1 MNRFGEYKELCKH
14 ASSYA
19 LCNLFYLQIQREA
32 PDLLGSAS
40 QRPFAPVGINPVC
53 GIPKLDTDGS
63 HSNLANNVL
72 CGVSII
78 MTLGFLWGCQKRIAA
93 VGRVE
98 FRAFLVTYFVS
109 LVFQLVTA
117 GALLEQ
123 GTRAIG
129 VLTAIHTGIVSAM
142 FWTLLWYA
150 ITTTQILDDGGF
162 GSLIVMHVGQLAF
175 FVVTLYI
182 SLDTAFG
189 FTSTFGTLSHPP
201 DSLRSIPLFVLTS
214 IWPAAAALG
223 SFLVITYVVVRVLH
237 ERRPVYI
244 YFAAAFAFIVAQVF
258 RLSPV
263 GRSICQSSDMRVDA
277 SFIATFLETVS
288 IVVMYYAWAD
298 MTKASWDEFSY

>member
-1 MNRFGEYKELCKH
+1 
-14 ASSYA
+14 
-19 LCNLFYLQIQREA
+19 
-32 PDLLGSAS
+32 
-40 QRPFAPVGINPVC
+40 
-53 GIPKLDTDGS
+53 
-63 HSNLANNVL
+63 
-72 CGVSII
+72 

-93 VGRVE
+93 VGMLFPSISEPRSQSWWLKGRVE

-162 GSLIVMHVGQLAF
+162 GSLIVSSWSGFLSNSCTQLRLGNACWTTCILRRDPLYQPWYCFWVYINFRYPFPSPRLIAEYPVVRIDKHMARSVGVLL
-175 FVVTLYI
+175 FVRE
-182 SLDTAFG
+182 
-189 FTSTFGTLSHPP
+189 TLS
-201 DSLRSIPLFVLTS
+201 LFLKTFLS
-214 IWPAAAALG
+214 AALG

-263 GRSICQSSDMRVDA
+263 GRSICQVRKPSIIVILD
-277 SFIATFLETVS
+277 ETN
-288 IVVMYYAWAD
+288 
-298 MTKASWDEFSY
+298 